1 MRPRNL
7 EEYSGQQHL
16 LGPGKPLRV
25 QIERDDPSS
34 MILWGPPGSGKTT
47 LAKIIAE
54 TTQASFIEFSAVMSG
69 IKEIKQ
75 VMVAAAQA
83 AEMHSRTILFVDEIH
98 RFNKAQQDAFLPYVE
113 RGTIRL
119 IGATTENPSFEIISA
134 LLSRCRVYVLHP
146 LSEEH
151 IAHLLRRALE
161 DTERGLGS
169 LNLTADDDALA
180 LIASYSSGD
189 CRAAYNTLEVA
200 AQLAQDSNSRSPYP
214 KNLGVTGRHSK
225 EGTVSGHDFSPFET
239 PETQDGNESGHDFSP
254 SETPEPQ
261 DGNESGHDM
270 PGSNTTGLC
279 RADAASLPETARL
292 NERNESGHDM
302 PGSNTTG
309 LCRADAS
316 SIPETARLNERN
328 ESGHDFSRADRVQF
342 DDRALAPEAQPQP
355 RNRITKEIATEAV
368 QQRVLMYDKNGEE
381 HYNLIS
387 ALHKSVRNSDPDA
400 ALYWLARMFAAG
412 EDPLYLARRVVRMAV
427 EDIGL
432 AAPEALN
439 LCLSA
444 KEAIDFLGSPEGD
457 LALAEA
463 VVYLC
468 LAPKSNSVYTAYS
481 AVQAEIEQTR
491 QEPVPLHLRNAPT
504 RLMKELEYGKGYL
517 YAHDEEGKV
526 ADMDCLPDSLRGRTY
541 YKPTQEG
548 REKLL
553 AQRLDA
559 IRNLRLRKHGGD

>member
-1 MRPRNL
+1 MSLFDGEPEGPKGTLRTAPLAERMRPRTL
-7 EEYSGQQHL
+7 EEFSGQQHL
-16 LGPGKPLRV
+16 VGPGKPLRV
-25 QIERDDPSS
+25 QIERDMLDGSGAGS
-34 MILWGPPGSGKTT
+34 MIFWGPPGVGKTT

-54 TTQASFIEFSAVMSG
+54 TTKASFIEFSAVMSG

-75 VMVAAAQA
+75 VMAAAAQA
-83 AEMHSRTILFVDEIH
+83 SQMHSRTILFVDEIH

-113 RGTIRL
+113 RGAIRL

-134 LLSRCRVYVLHP
+134 LLSRCRVYVLEP
-146 LSEEH
+146 LTENQ
-151 IAHLLRRALE
+151 IAALLRRALE
-161 DTERGLGS
+161 DRDRGLGA
-169 LNLTADDDALA
+169 LELTADDDALQ
-180 LIASYSSGD
+180 LIAGYSSGD
-189 CRAAYNTLEVA
+189 CRSAYNTLEVA
-200 AQLAQDSNSRSPYP
+200 AQLAQAD
-214 KNLGVTGRHSK
+214 GVNR
-225 EGTVSGHDFSPFET
+225 P
-239 PETQDGNESGHDFSP
+239 
-254 SETPEPQ
+254 
-261 DGNESGHDM
+261 
-270 PGSNTTGLC
+270 
-279 RADAASLPETARL
+279 
-292 NERNESGHDM
+292 
-302 PGSNTTG
+302 
-309 LCRADAS
+309 
-316 SIPETARLNERN
+316 I
-328 ESGHDFSRADRVQF
+328 
-342 DDRALAPEAQPQP
+342 DRALAS
-355 RNRITKEIATEAV
+355 EAV
-368 QQRVLMYDKNGEE
+368 QQRVLMYDKSGEE

-468 LAPKSNSVYTAYS
+468 LAPKSNSVYTAYG
-481 AVQAEIEQTR
+481 AVQAEIENTR

-504 RLMKELEYGKGYL
+504 RLMKELDYGKGYR

-526 ADMDCLPDSLRGRTY
+526 ADMDCLPDSLKGRSY
-541 YKPTQEG
+541 YHPTQEG

-553 AQRLDA
+553 AQRMEE
-559 IRNLRLRKHGGD
+559 IRRIRAGKRSGA

>member
-1 MRPRNL
+1 MSLFDGAPDEPLLSSKGSRSPRGAQPLAERMRPRSL
-7 EEYSGQQHL
+7 EEYVGQEHL

-25 QIERDDPSS
+25 QIERDDSGS
-34 MILWGPPGSGKTT
+34 MIFWGPPGVGKTT

-54 TTQASFIEFSAVMSG
+54 TTKATFIEFSAVMSG

-75 VMVAAAQA
+75 VMASAAQA
-83 AEMHSRTILFVDEIH
+83 AEYHSRTILFIDEIH

-134 LLSRCRVYVLHP
+134 LLSRCRVYVLQS
-146 LSEEH
+146 LAEEQ
-151 IAHLLRRALE
+151 IAALLRRALE
-161 DTERGLGS
+161 DTVRGLGGKG
-169 LNLTADDDALA
+169 LTADDEALT
-180 LIASYSSGD
+180 LIAGYSSGD

-200 AQLAQDSNSRSPYP
+200 AQLAE
-214 KNLGVTGRHSK
+214 
-225 EGTVSGHDFSPFET
+225 EGAKHIDKAIA
-239 PETQDGNESGHDFSP
+239 
-254 SETPEPQ
+254 
-261 DGNESGHDM
+261 
-270 PGSNTTGLC
+270 
-279 RADAASLPETARL
+279 ADA
-292 NERNESGHDM
+292 
-302 PGSNTTG
+302 
-309 LCRADAS
+309 
-316 SIPETARLNERN
+316 I
-328 ESGHDFSRADRVQF
+328 
-342 DDRALAPEAQPQP
+342 
-355 RNRITKEIATEAV
+355 
-368 QQRVLMYDKNGEE
+368 QQRVLVYDKSGEE

-468 LAPKSNSVYTAYS
+468 LAPKSNAVYTAYG
-481 AVQAEIEQTR
+481 AVLGEVEHTR

-504 RLMKELEYGKGYL
+504 RLMKELGYAKGYR
-517 YAHDEEGKV
+517 YAHDEEDRI
-526 ADMDCLPDSLRGRTY
+526 ADMDCLPDSLKGRSY
-541 YKPTQEG
+541 YHPTQEG

-553 AQRLDA
+553 AQRMEE
-559 IRNLRLRKHGGD
+559 IRQLRTKKRNHDSLPD